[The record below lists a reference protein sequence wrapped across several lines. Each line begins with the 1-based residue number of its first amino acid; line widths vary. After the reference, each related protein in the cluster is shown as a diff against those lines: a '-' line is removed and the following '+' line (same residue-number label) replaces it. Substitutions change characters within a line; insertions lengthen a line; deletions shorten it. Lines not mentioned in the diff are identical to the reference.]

1 MTGKSINKWLK
12 KNAYVIVI
20 VIIVLIVIGFIV
32 RIL

>member
-1 MTGKSINKWLK
+1 MSSKSINKWLK

-20 VIIVLIVIGFIV
+20 VIIVLVVVGFLA